1 MSTSIKT
8 LTMTFLLII
17 LSACT
22 IQNNQ
27 KAVNVQ
33 SLQASQGKAESARN
47 LELLTKSLVESMQME
62 GGLPGTPGSELFSKS
77 DVKGSA
83 VIAKVT
89 GWLNASIPTDGPTD
103 VGRHGYPQD
112 LKVVMA
118 NGDTAVIEPAYNC
131 VTKVNDDGSSEKTC
145 SVVKREVIYT
155 DNKTSVRLISPEL
168 FDWLQIGWKQE
179 K

>member
-1 MSTSIKT
+1 MSATIKI
-8 LTMTFLLII
+8 LTMTFLLIL

-33 SLQASQGKAESARN
+33 SPQASQGKAEAAPN
-47 LELLTKSLVESMQME
+47 LELLAESSVESMQIE
-62 GGLPGTPGSELFSKS
+62 GGLPGTPGSALYSKS
-77 DVKGSA
+77 DANGVA
-83 VIAKVT
+83 VITKVT
-89 GWLNASIPTDGPTD
+89 GWLNASIPTDGPTN
-103 VGRHGYPQD
+103 VGKHGYPQD

-131 VTKVNDDGSSEKTC
+131 VAKTNDDGSSQKTC
-145 SVVKREVIYT
+145 SAVKREVIFT
-155 DNKTSVRLISPEL
+155 HDKSSVRLISPEL
-168 FDWLQIGWKQE
+168 YDWVQGGWKQE